1 LLQLV
6 FPLER
11 KSEANV
17 DHTTIHGEQIMQFS
31 RDDVARILVI
41 VLSQVLE
48 ELHVQHTIEGIAVFP
63 AGDST
68 YLVDIV
74 LRDLSTKE
82 MQGVSITIPPI
93 QE

>member
-1 LLQLV
+1 M
-6 FPLER
+6 
-11 KSEANV
+11 